1 MLLLQCFLCSTITET
16 GGKNYQRISH
26 NESLNMLW
34 SLPTCIVAQVYPTGV
49 LGVEILSTILDSTA
63 TEAKNHC
70 PPTVSQIKFQ
80 EAYRGTIFKM
90 GSSEC

>member
-1 MLLLQCFLCSTITET
+1 MLLFQCFLCSMITKT
-16 GGKNYQRISH
+16 GEKNSQRISY

-34 SLPTCIVAQVYPTGV
+34 SLPTCNVAQVCPTGV

-80 EAYRGTIFKM
+80 EPYRGTIFQD
-90 GSSEC
+90 GVL